1 MLINAQS
8 REEIRIAVLDE
19 TTLENYQ
26 VEVAES
32 GLSRGNIYRGLIAN
46 LQPALDAA
54 FVDYGTPKNGFLTL
68 QEVVPE
74 ARYREPKG
82 AARPRIDE
90 ILEKGKPIV
99 VQVERDPEGQ
109 KGANLT
115 TNLSFAGRY
124 LVLTPFDATRG
135 VSRKVEDEETRAS
148 LRELAHKLELPAGCG
163 VIVRTNALDQTKT
176 ELQRDLAALLKV
188 WKRVQQ
194 EAVTGTG
201 SKLLYSD
208 QDLILRALRDHLDG
222 SVEEVLVD
230 DDLVFQQAAEYM
242 QAFLPRA
249 KTQLVRY
256 EERIP
261 IFSRYGVESQIERIF
276 GRSVSLPSG
285 GAIVIDATEAL
296 TAIDVNSG
304 RASGG
309 TSHEEM
315 VLRTNLEAAS
325 EVARQLRLRDLGG
338 LVVVDFIDLRS
349 PKNRRSVEKAV
360 KDAMKVDKAR
370 STVGRISSNGLLEI
384 NRQKI
389 QRSLT
394 ARTQRT
400 CPTCSGT
407 GRLPSIEAIG
417 LALLRRIEG
426 RAATGRLSKAK
437 IELHPELANA
447 IQNGRR
453 RELARLET
461 EYDVE
466 IEIVP
471 AHHLL
476 GPEEQIEWR
485 DRPSGSPTPLR
496 PVELAAR
503 RTSFGPPPAPVVF
516 EIAPVG
522 EAKGARGE
530 GPASGDDDEK
540 DGERGGR
547 KRRRRGGRRRS
558 RKNGDAPAAAEPGVL
573 ASAVVGFAN
582 EAAAAESGDDDGADV
597 DGPNEGAADES
608 TPSGNGEAQAK
619 RRRRRGGRRRGG
631 RRVRGETSAGAPG
644 EASIEASGESFGES
658 PGESSGASQGEAV
671 APAPTPTSVG
681 SQSFVP
687 AALRFVSPPD
697 PTEP

>member
-8 REEIRIAVLDE
+8 REEMRIAVLADQ
-19 TTLENYQ
+19 TLENYQ
-26 VEVAES
+26 VEVAEA

-54 FVDYGTPKNGFLTL
+54 FVDYGAPKNGFLTL

-74 ARYREPKG
+74 ARYKEPKG
-82 AARPRIDE
+82 QGRPRIDE

-135 VSRKVEDEETRAS
+135 VSRKVEDDETRAS
-148 LRELAHKLELPAGCG
+148 LRDLAQKLELPDGCG

-194 EAVTGTG
+194 EATTGNG
-201 SKLLYSD
+201 AKLLYSD
-208 QDLILRALRDHLDG
+208 QDLVLRALRDHLDG

-261 IFSRYGVESQIERIF
+261 IFSRYSVESQIERIF
-276 GRSVSLPSG
+276 GRTVTLPSG

-309 TSHEEM
+309 NSHEEM
-315 VLRTNLEAAS
+315 VLRTNLEAAR

-349 PKNRRSVEKAV
+349 PKNRRAVEKEM
-360 KDAMKVDKAR
+360 KESLKVDKAR
-370 STVGRISSNGLLEI
+370 STVGRISANGLLEI

-389 QRSLT
+389 QRSLP

-407 GRLPSIEAIG
+407 GRLPSIEALG

-426 RAATGRLSKAK
+426 RAATGRLLKAK
-437 IELHPELANA
+437 VELHPELADA

-453 RELARLET
+453 RELARIET

-471 AHHLL
+471 SHHLL

-485 DRPSGSPTPLR
+485 DRPSGGPTPLR
-496 PVELAAR
+496 PLELAAR
-503 RTSFGPPPAPVVF
+503 RTAFGPPRAPVVF

-522 EAKGARGE
+522 EESEPATAAAAAGEGEEKGGEPGAR
-530 GPASGDDDEK
+530 
-540 DGERGGR
+540 R
-547 KRRRRGGRRRS
+547 RRRRGGRRRKK
-558 RKNGDAPAAAEPGVL
+558 KNGDANGAARPSEAPFAARRAE
-573 ASAVVGFAN
+573 
-582 EAAAAESGDDDGADV
+582 
-597 DGPNEGAADES
+597 NEGAAEANGGAEGFDDEDGPQPGNS
-608 TPSGNGEAQAK
+608 LDEPPSHIASHLGSPGGQHRN
-619 RRRRRGGRRRGG
+619 RRGGRRRGG
-631 RRVRGETSAGAPG
+631 RRNRGSGNGGVAGGAVPG
-644 EASIEASGESFGES
+644 I
-658 PGESSGASQGEAV
+658 V
-671 APAPTPTSVG
+671 ADGG
-681 SQSFVP
+681 S
-687 AALRFVSPPD
+687 
-697 PTEP
+697 EGG